1 MKGSRMLP
9 QNMIAGVKDMS
20 SPNMLFGMLIVLSWR
35 HLENSRCRVRL
46 SLNSYLSKDR
56 SSKGSSFVIN
66 LLPRGSI
73 HQERLTLITGEGT
86 SVPITPRQL
95 SLSTLPLISSSQD
108 SFIFPKNHLLSP
120 KRPTPLLLSLLRW
133 YLFLTLKPLPWV
145 TPGFLPWAHEAYM
158 LINLCLFFPCLSIF
172 YYYRGLSE
180 ELKRVEE
187 NYIFSPTKYKPIS
200 YI

>member
-20 SPNMLFGMLIVLSWR
+20 SPNMPFGMLIVLSWR

-120 KRPTPLLLSLLRW
+120 ESPH
-133 YLFLTLKPLPWV
+133 PLPFADMIV
-145 TPGFLPWAHEAYM
+145 FNPESQATSLSNSFFLGISLVYM
-158 LINLCLFFPCLSIF
+158 RYSC
-172 YYYRGLSE
+172 Y
-180 ELKRVEE
+180 
-187 NYIFSPTKYKPIS
+187 
-200 YI
+200 